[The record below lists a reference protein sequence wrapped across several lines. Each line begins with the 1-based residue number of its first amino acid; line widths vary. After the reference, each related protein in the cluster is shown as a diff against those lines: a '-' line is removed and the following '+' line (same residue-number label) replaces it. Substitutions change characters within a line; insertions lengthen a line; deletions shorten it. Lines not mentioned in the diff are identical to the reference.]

1 MMQKIIG
8 FINVKAHIIVG
19 LYETAKLL

>member
-1 MMQKIIG
+1 MQKIIG